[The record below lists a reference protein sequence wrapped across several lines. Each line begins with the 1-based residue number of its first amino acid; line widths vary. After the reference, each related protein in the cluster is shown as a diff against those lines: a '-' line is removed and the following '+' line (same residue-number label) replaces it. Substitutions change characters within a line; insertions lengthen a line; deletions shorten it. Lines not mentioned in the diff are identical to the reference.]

1 MQEKQRILVVD
12 DEPEIREVLRM
23 MLSSEGYEILEA
35 GNAEKAVEQCEGVD
49 LVILDIM
56 MPGESGIWACTKIRE
71 KTNVP
76 ILFLTA
82 KSETEDI
89 VQGLN
94 AGADDYITKP
104 FAPAE
109 VLARVRS
116 HLRRYAK
123 LGSRAAQD
131 SGALTIG
138 GITLNYRTKTLTVE
152 GEHVFL
158 TPTEYSILH
167 TLMCNPGKIYS
178 TKALYEAVWQETAIG
193 SEGAVAVHIRH
204 LREKIEINPSEPRYL
219 KVVWGQGYKM
229 EGERE

>member
-1 MQEKQRILVVD
+1 MYNILICD
-12 DEPEIREVLRM
+12 DQTDIVNALKIYLAP
-23 MLSSEGYEILEA
+23 EGYVLYEAYTGLQALEI
-35 GNAEKAVEQCEGVD
+35 VRSQD
-49 LVILDIM
+49 IHLVLLDIM
-56 MPGESGIWACTKIRE
+56 MPEMDGITAAEKIRE
-71 KTNVP
+71 LSNVP

-89 VQGLN
+89 VEGLN

-131 SGALTIG
+131 NGDMTIG

-152 GEHVFL
+152 GENVFL

-167 TLMCNPGKIYS
+167 TLMCNPGQVYS

>member
-1 MQEKQRILVVD
+1 MYNILICD
-12 DEPEIREVLRM
+12 DQPDIVNALKIY
-23 MLSSEGYEILEA
+23 LAPEGYVLYEAYTGLQALEI
-35 GNAEKAVEQCEGVD
+35 VRSQD
-49 LVILDIM
+49 IHLVLLDIM
-56 MPGESGIWACTKIRE
+56 MPEMDGITAAEKIRE
-71 KTNVP
+71 LSNVP

-89 VQGLN
+89 VEGLN

-131 SGALTIG
+131 NGDMTIG

-152 GEHVFL
+152 GENVFL

-167 TLMCNPGKIYS
+167 TLMCNPGQVYS